1 MKRLL
6 VPLVLL
12 VACAGS
18 FAAGRASAGLHP
30 AGELGVARIWH
41 GRTTAAKADE
51 YAKYLYDTGITKI
64 RSRPSNLGVQVFRRN
79 DGDYADFLVISY
91 WPSRDS
97 VREWAGND
105 IEKTRYLDRDKEY
118 LVELEPLVKHYD
130 VLVSEGSVTK

>member
-12 VACAGS
+12 LACAGS

-64 RSRPSNLGVQVFRRN
+64 RSRPSNLGVQVFRRD
-79 DGDYADFLVISY
+79 DGDSADFLVISY